1 MRTSCLQSRSVAKV
15 PFFQLVSD
23 SNISMLIYLSGVTGN
38 FLVIFALVGDKKAR
52 NATSAFLVSLAAA
65 DLVFL
70 LVCLPYD
77 TATKMTGFWRG
88 GKPLCKLSGFA
99 EMLSAAASILNLTA
113 VSVER

>member
-1 MRTSCLQSRSVAKV
+1 
-15 PFFQLVSD
+15 
-23 SNISMLIYLSGVTGN
+23 MLRFAGVTGN

-70 LVCLPYD
+70 LVCIPYD
-77 TATKMTGFWRG
+77 TVSKFGYWRA

-99 EMLSAAASILNLTA
+99 EMLSASASILNLTA